1 MLLHKLCVS
10 SLIILYPLPH
20 NRIASKCEEKSSSAV
35 QLFLSPMFQG
45 NDVITTL

>member
-1 MLLHKLCVS
+1 MLLQKLCVS

-20 NRIASKCEEKSSSAV
+20 NRIASKCEEKSSAV